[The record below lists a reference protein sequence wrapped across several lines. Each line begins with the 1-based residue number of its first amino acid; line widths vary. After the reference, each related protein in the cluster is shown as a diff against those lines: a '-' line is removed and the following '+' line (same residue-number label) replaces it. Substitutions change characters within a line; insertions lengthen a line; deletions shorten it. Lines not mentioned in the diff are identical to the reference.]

1 MRQKVGVMMDL
12 ENRKAETDGEII
24 AAFCAEVL
32 NSPPDSPL
40 RGIVINLVE
49 LLKAARMEGEL

>member
-1 MRQKVGVMMDL
+1 MMDL